1 MPSSPIKLTSQVK
14 FRHSSSKL
22 QLHSRTQKSCALFCH
37 FMALILTPF
46 SFQRIWKLFLNNYF
60 QTDGV
65 VTVSDILTFF
75 RSCTPGQLKLMSQ
88 VSKLVRLLVV
98 MPAMNA
104 ESEQSFSAVRRI
116 KTYLCTTM
124 SQRRLNHLILLHV
137 HKSLTDGLNL
147 VDIASDFIAGN
158 DHRKNIFGTEFKPS
172 AQD

>member
-1 MPSSPIKLTSQVK
+1 MPSSPIKLTSQVT

-88 VSKLVRLLVV
+88 VSKLVMVQNRSPYKTSKLLR
-98 MPAMNA
+98 M
-104 ESEQSFSAVRRI
+104 
-116 KTYLCTTM
+116 
-124 SQRRLNHLILLHV
+124 LIE
-137 HKSLTDGLNL
+137 TIGP
-147 VDIASDFIAGN
+147 
-158 DHRKNIFGTEFKPS
+158 PS
-172 AQD
+172 ADQRFSLACRALDT

>member
-1 MPSSPIKLTSQVK
+1 MPSSPVKLTSQVK

-88 VSKLVRLLVV
+88 VSKLHLQPNNSLLWMHSLVGKAVKWHSRDLYFCYCRIHNTSDQACRLVSRERYNQFAWFKISHVR
-98 MPAMNA
+98 
-104 ESEQSFSAVRRI
+104 QS
-116 KTYLCTTM
+116 L
-124 SQRRLNHLILLHV
+124 
-137 HKSLTDGLNL
+137 
-147 VDIASDFIAGN
+147 
-158 DHRKNIFGTEFKPS
+158 
-172 AQD
+172 